1 MLQQISNFFLHLCP
15 DFFIGMTNALKAHIS
30 LFAAQVIYALN
41 YSIAKDLMPTHI
53 GPLALVLLRI
63 GGAGL
68 LFWTLSLFTKKES
81 LVKGDLK
88 KMAILALFG
97 VFINQVFFIYGLSLT
112 KPINS
117 AIIMISN
124 PIMVI
129 LFTLIVFKE
138 RITLLKIS
146 GLLLGIVGAVTLLL
160 FKGNL
165 EFGSE
170 TMMGDLLTLINA
182 SSWAVFVV
190 MAKPYMQKYHTVTVM
205 KWIFLFGFIYMLPV
219 GFNDIRAVEWHAWS
233 TDVWLGVGF
242 VVVATTF
249 LAYLLNTY
257 ALKDL
262 SPSVVSMYIYTQ
274 PFLATLFAVFLGKD
288 TLTPTKILSA
298 VFIIIGVYLVSMKTK
313 SKKL

>member
-1 MLQQISNFFLHLCP
+1 
-15 DFFIGMTNALKAHIS
+15 MTNALKAHIS

-41 YSIAKDLMPTHI
+41 YSIAKDLMPNHI

-63 GGAGL
+63 TGAGL
-68 LFWTLSLFTKKES
+68 LFWTLSLFIKKES
-81 LVKGDLK
+81 LAKGDLK
-88 KMAILALFG
+88 KMATLALFG

-138 RITLLKIS
+138 RITILKIS

-160 FKGNL
+160 FKGNF

-170 TMMGDLLTLINA
+170 TIVGDMLTLINA

-219 GFNDIRAVEWHAWS
+219 GFNDIISVQWENWS
-233 TDVWLGVGF
+233 GNVWFGVSF

>member
-1 MLQQISNFFLHLCP
+1 
-15 DFFIGMTNALKAHIS
+15 
-30 LFAAQVIYALN
+30 
-41 YSIAKDLMPTHI
+41 MPNHI

-63 GGAGL
+63 AGAGM
-68 LFWTLSLFTKKES
+68 LFWVLSLFVKKEP
-81 LVKGDLK
+81 LQKGDLK
-88 KMAILALFG
+88 KMATLALFG

-129 LFTLIVFKE
+129 VFTLIVLKE
-138 RITLLKIS
+138 RITILKIS
-146 GLLLGIVGAVTLLL
+146 GLLLGIIGAVTLLL
-160 FKGNL
+160 FKGNF

-170 TMMGDLLTLINA
+170 TITGDLMTLINA

-190 MAKPYMQKYHTVTVM
+190 MAKPYMQKYQTVTVM

-219 GFNDIRAVEWHAWS
+219 GFNDLYS
-233 TDVWLGVGF
+233 TQLGSWDGNVYFGVAF

-288 TLTPTKILSA
+288 SLTPTKILSA
-298 VFIIIGVYLVSMKTK
+298 VFIILGVYLVSYRKTK
-313 SKKL
+313 N

>member
-1 MLQQISNFFLHLCP
+1 MS
-15 DFFIGMTNALKAHIS
+15 NALKAHIS

-41 YSIAKDLMPTHI
+41 YSIAKDLMPVHI

-63 GGAGL
+63 SGACA
-68 LFWTLSLFTKKES
+68 LFWILSLFTKKES
-81 LVKGDLK
+81 LAIADLK
-88 KMAILALFG
+88 KLALLAVFG
-97 VFINQVFFIYGLSLT
+97 VFLNQVFFIYGLSLT

-138 RITLLKIS
+138 RITFLKIG
-146 GLLLGIVGAVTLLL
+146 GLGLGIVGAVTLLL

-170 TMMGDLLTLINA
+170 TLLGDVMTLINA
-182 SSWAVFVV
+182 TSWAVFVV

-205 KWIFLFGFIYMLPV
+205 KWIFLFGLIYMIPFGISDLQTVQFTAWTPDV
-219 GFNDIRAVEWHAWS
+219 YWAVA
-233 TDVWLGVGF
+233 F

-249 LAYLLNTY
+249 LAYLLNTF

-262 SPSVVSMYIYTQ
+262 SPSVVSMYIYMQ

-288 TLTPTKILSA
+288 TLTPTKVLSA
-298 VFIIIGVYLVSMKTK
+298 VFIIIGVYLVSIKTK
-313 SKKL
+313 TTNKPDVSQD